1 MKAAVDEA
9 EVERRY
15 YQSIQDLAI
24 NVKKWAQTE

>member
-1 MKAAVDEA
+1 MRTAADEA

-24 NVKKWAQTE
+24 KVNKWAQEE